1 MKSKIIN
8 LIKNFTYILTA
19 NLISLLI
26 ATLIVLIVPKLIGV
40 EDYGYWQV
48 YLFYVSYVVFMHFG
62 WSDGIYLRYGGKQY
76 KELDKRLFF
85 SQFYIL
91 IFSQVIMAMIIS
103 IMAVL
108 FLADKNRIFIIQ
120 MTALSLVLANA
131 RYMLLYILQATNR
144 VKEYAKITTI
154 GRIVYFILVVSL
166 LFFGVREYKI
176 MIFAD
181 LIGRFISLAYAM
193 YFCKDIV
200 FRKVSTFYLSFKEA
214 KENISVGIKLMFS
227 NMASI
232 LIIGT
237 VRLGIERSWDV
248 STFGKI
254 SLALSASNS
263 MMLFINAVGIV
274 VFPILKRT
282 DEKKLPRIFTTMR
295 DFLMALLFGALIIY
309 YPLKTVLSMWLPQY
323 ASGLMY
329 MALLFPIF
337 VYEGKMALLINTY
350 FKTFRKEKLMMRINL
365 ISLILSLFITFITTV
380 LFKNLDIAI
389 VSIVV
394 LLAFR
399 SILAEIFL
407 SKLLSITV
415 YKDIILELMMTLIFI
430 LTGWFINSWYT
441 VLIYGIV
448 YLIYLAIKRKDIDNS
463 IKNIKVLM
471 EA

>member
-85 SQFYIL
+85 SQFYML

-108 FLADKNRIFIIQ
+108 FLADKNRIFILQ

-131 RYMLLYILQATNR
+131 RYMLLYTLQATNR

-181 LIGRFISLAYAM
+181 LIGRFISLAYGM

-200 FRKVSTFYLSFKEA
+200 FRKVSTFYLDFKEA
-214 KENISVGIKLMFS
+214 KENISVGIKLLFS

-254 SLALSASNS
+254 SLALTASNS

-380 LFKNLDIAI
+380 LFKSLDIAI
-389 VSIVV
+389 LSIVV

-407 SKLLSITV
+407 SKLLSISV

>member
-1 MKSKIIN
+1 
-8 LIKNFTYILTA
+8 
-19 NLISLLI
+19 
-26 ATLIVLIVPKLIGV
+26 
-40 EDYGYWQV
+40 
-48 YLFYVSYVVFMHFG
+48 
-62 WSDGIYLRYGGKQY
+62 
-76 KELDKRLFF
+76 
-85 SQFYIL
+85 
-91 IFSQVIMAMIIS
+91 MAMIIS

-108 FLADKNRIFIIQ
+108 FLADKNRIFILQ

-131 RYMLLYILQATNR
+131 RYMLLYTLQATNR

-200 FRKVSTFYLSFKEA
+200 FRKVSTFYLDFKEA
-214 KENISVGIKLMFS
+214 KENISVGIKLLFS

-237 VRLGIERSWDV
+237 VRFGIERSWDV

-254 SLALSASNS
+254 SLALTASNS

-365 ISLILSLFITFITTV
+365 ISLILSLFITFITTI
-380 LFKNLDIAI
+380 LFKSLDIAI
-389 VSIVV
+389 LSIVV

-407 SKLLSITV
+407 SKLLSISV

>member
-1 MKSKIIN
+1 
-8 LIKNFTYILTA
+8 
-19 NLISLLI
+19 
-26 ATLIVLIVPKLIGV
+26 VLIVPKLIGV

-120 MTALSLVLANA
+120 MTALSLVLANT